1 MEYLKRAIFDGGGPV
16 MGDSGR
22 LESPDFVQTSL
33 AGAMALGLEPGSFY
47 RNAYPGSLNLLMTYQ
62 DGCRANCSYCG
73 LARERCAAPAENTF
87 IRVKWPVYKLAAIID
102 ILRRPPRAAAS
113 KVQKLGRICISM
125 ITHPRA
131 AEDCTNIV
139 RQLGK
144 ETHLPIS
151 VLASPTVLADAVSF
165 FKDIKLAGADRVG
178 IAVDAATPELFS
190 AMRGVAVGGPHRWT
204 RYWESIEQAVTVFG
218 CEQVSVHLIVGLG
231 ETEQAMVQTIARA
244 NQYGAQAHLFSFC
257 PEPGS
262 KLGSQEPPSYGQYRR
277 IQLAAYLLN
286 KKQITIDDFEFN
298 SQGKIVGYGRSLD
311 AILGDNLAAGEPFM
325 TSGCPNRE
333 GCVACNR
340 PYGNERPGPILRN
353 YPFRPEASDILTIKG
368 QVWDE

>member
-1 MEYLKRAIFDGGGPV
+1 MDNI
-16 MGDSGR
+16 GR
-22 LESPDFVQTSL
+22 QESPDYVQTSL

-73 LARERCAAPAENTF
+73 LARERWAEPDKNTF
-87 IRVKWPVYKLAAIID
+87 IRVKWPVYALADIID
-102 ILRRPPRAAAS
+102 ILLQPPQAAAA

-131 AEDCTNIV
+131 AADCIAIV
-139 RQLGK
+139 KQLQAASQ
-144 ETHLPIS
+144 LPVS
-151 VLASPTVLADAVSF
+151 VLASPTSLPAAGAFFQAV
-165 FKDIKLAGADRVG
+165 KAAGADRVG
-178 IAVDAATPELFS
+178 IAVDAATAALFS
-190 AMRGVAVGGPHRWT
+190 ALRGPAAGGPHRWET
-204 RYWESIEQAVTVFG
+204 YWEAIEQAVRVFG
-218 CEQVSVHLIVGLG
+218 SGQVSVHLIVGLG
-231 ETEQAMVQTIARA
+231 ETEQAMVQAIDRA

-262 KLGSQEPPSYGQYRR
+262 RLGNCKPPAYGQYRR

-286 KKQITIDDFEFN
+286 NRHSTSDAFAFN
-298 SQGKIVGYGRSLD
+298 SRGKIIGYGRRLQEL
-311 AILGDNLAAGEPFM
+311 LGDDLAAGEPFR

-340 PYGNERPGPILRN
+340 PYGNERPGPDLRN
-353 YPFRPEASDILTIKG
+353 YPFPPAAGDIDIIKG
-368 QVWDE
+368 QIWDE